1 MTNIKT
7 SMTSDRT
14 TWGRVNQRKNLRE
27 FEVNRSEKG
36 CGAMV
41 VSVINLL
48 LSKGLTQNP
57 AGKLLP
63 VRFVANLF

>member
-1 MTNIKT
+1 
-7 SMTSDRT
+7 MTSDRT

-41 VSVINLL
+41 ISDINLL
-48 LSKGLTQNP
+48 LRKGPIWKP
-57 AGKLLP
+57 AEKYY
-63 VRFVANLF
+63 R